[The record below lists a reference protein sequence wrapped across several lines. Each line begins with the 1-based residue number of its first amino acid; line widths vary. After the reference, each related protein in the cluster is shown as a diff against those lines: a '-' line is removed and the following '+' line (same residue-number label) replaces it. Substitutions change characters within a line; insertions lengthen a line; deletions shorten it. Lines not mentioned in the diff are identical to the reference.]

1 MIELF
6 PTSVLDTSILTAV
19 LVGMLLVWFFQEWLG
34 WGFTGLVV
42 PGYLASVFLIQPLT
56 GAVMV
61 VEGVATWLV
70 LVALSDALPRW
81 WPWSPL
87 FGRDRFFL
95 ALLASVGV
103 RLAMEG
109 ALFPLLAER
118 FQLRIA
124 AELHSMG
131 LVVVPLMAYAIWR
144 NGPVRALPRLGV
156 PLLITWLLLDRVLL
170 QFTNLSLGSFELTYE
185 DLALDF
191 VSSPRAYILLLC
203 GAWLGS
209 VTNLRYGWDFGGI
222 IVPGL
227 LAICWLQP
235 ERLLATVCEG
245 LIIAMVLRAT
255 LKLPAL
261 REMNLA
267 GGRLLVLAMLVAY
280 LLKFLL
286 GHLLGAGWPGLRLRQ
301 LFGFGYLLP
310 ALIALRM
317 VLSGD
322 PFRTIVPALTTS
334 LGGFVL
340 GTSLAWGLAM
350 TFPMQVEPAPPAS
363 GVSQPGS
370 ALQAAWAA
378 QGLPPAPVEE
388 LLDEGAPRL
397 TQGGDGLGAF
407 WSRGGARPILITTR
421 LGSGPLAQLAEGLA
435 EELDAQAM
443 LICQAQ
449 GPACERARK
458 RLGRRLRVLEL
469 REGPVSRLSLAAG
482 DEASLPPELLTA
494 RLPDLAVERDASR
507 TVLELNPVDA
517 WALAATL
524 SGATPEPFR
533 HPLRDRLESTSALL
547 PAAPGLIRHE
557 LAAPLARWTR
567 GGEDAEHALALATK
581 TAQNLGLGL
590 SRSEGL
596 AAVQGP
602 DWRILARQGGSPLIL
617 TVPWVEDEPHAASF
631 ALSLAVLWDASLVVL
646 DSPRSPRSE
655 ESSLERAAHAG
666 LLGGLEVLGPTS
678 RVVTV
683 SGLRDLHDV
692 EADVVFSLGR
702 PLLTGAVPPAWIRP
716 RVDDLNG
723 VGLSSG
729 WYDGSPRRISLLDP
743 QNPVR
748 AAARAATGVEAQTT
762 LFVGSQARTR
772 AATLRPGGPA
782 ERVLSEAGVPAWEL
796 SATELAARARPQAP
810 DPGWDSWLQAARGLS
825 SPQGGAEAAASLLA
839 EGRKQGAEVGI
850 LCEPL
855 AGCRWAM
862 ALRCEGE
869 RCEAV
874 VAGMNP
880 TGPAPAEV
888 PPLARLLLGDGVLVV
903 DDLPRA
909 WVRP

>member
-42 PGYLASVFLIQPLT
+42 PGYLASVLVIQPLT

-61 VEGVATWLV
+61 AEGVATWLV

-95 ALLASVGV
+95 ALLSSVGV

-131 LVVVPLMAYAIWR
+131 LVVVPLLAYAIWR

-156 PLLITWLLLDRVLL
+156 PLLLTWLILDKLLLRL
-170 QFTNLSLGSFELTYE
+170 TNLSLGSFELTYE

-227 LAICWLQP
+227 LALCWLQP
-235 ERLLATVCEG
+235 ERLAATVCEG

-286 GHLLGAGWPGLRLRQ
+286 GHILGAGWPGLRLRQ

-334 LGGFVL
+334 LGGFVI
-340 GTSLAWGLAM
+340 GTALAWVLAM
-350 TFPMQVEPAPPAS
+350 GVPMQAPPPEAAP

-370 ALQAAWAA
+370 VLQAAWAA
-378 QGLPPAPVEE
+378 QGPVPAALGE
-388 LLDEGAPRL
+388 LLDADAPAL
-397 TQGGDGLGAF
+397 AQGGDGLGAF
-407 WSRGGARPILITTR
+407 WNRGGAQPILVTTR
-421 LGSGPLAQLAEGLA
+421 LGSGPLAPLAEGLA
-435 EELDAQAM
+435 AELDAQAL

-449 GPACERARK
+449 GPACERART
-458 RLGRRLRVLEL
+458 RLGRRLLVLDL
-469 REGPVSRLSLAAG
+469 REGPRSRLSLSAR
-482 DEASLPPELLTA
+482 DEA
-494 RLPDLAVERDASR
+494 RLPAERLTALLPDLLIERDASR
-507 TVLELNPVDA
+507 TVLELSPTDA
-517 WALAATL
+517 WALAASL
-524 SGATPEPFR
+524 IGQRPPAFR
-533 HPLRDRLESTSALL
+533 HPLRDRLEATSTLL
-547 PAAPGLIRHE
+547 PAAPGLLRHE
-557 LAAPLARWTR
+557 LAAPLARWTL
-567 GGEDAEHALALATK
+567 GGEEAEHALALAT
-581 TAQNLGLGL
+581 TVASRLGLAL

-602 DWRILARQGGSPLIL
+602 DWRILARQGGRPLIL

-631 ALSLAVLWDASLVVL
+631 ALSLAVLWDASLVVM

-655 ESSLERAAHAG
+655 ESTVGRAAHAG
-666 LLGGLEVLGPTS
+666 LLGGLEVLGEAS

-716 RVDDLNG
+716 RIEDLAG

-772 AATLRPGGPA
+772 TATLRPGGSA
-782 ERVLSEAGVPAWEL
+782 ELALNRAGVPAW
-796 SATELAARARPQAP
+796 SIAASELAARASPQAP
-810 DPGWDSWLQAARGLS
+810 EPRWDAWLQAARGLS
-825 SPQGGAEAAASLLA
+825 SPQGGAEAADSLLA
-839 EGRKQGAEVGI
+839 QGRLQGAEVGI

-862 ALRCEGE
+862 AVRCEGE
-869 RCEAV
+869 RCQAV

-880 TGPAPAEV
+880 TGPAPAQV

-903 DDLPRA
+903 EDLPRA